1 DTQFIEF
8 DKPILLMK
16 GLKVVKR
23 NILKFY
29 KTVAEE
35 LIWLSL
41 NYENKQISVDEAS
54 LKDKILKV
62 ISKYTDEDNV
72 SLELFKL
79 TAKYDLTTNQH
90 VSAKNFFNMEERKE
104 K

>member
-8 DKPILLMK
+8 DKQILLMK

-23 NILKFY
+23 NVSKFY

-35 LIWLSL
+35 LIWSSL
-41 NYENKQISVDEAS
+41 NYENKQIPVNEAS

-62 ISKYTDEDNV
+62 ILKYTDEDNI

-79 TAKYDLTTNQH
+79 TAKYDPTTNQT
-90 VSAKNFFNMEERKE
+90 
-104 K
+104 